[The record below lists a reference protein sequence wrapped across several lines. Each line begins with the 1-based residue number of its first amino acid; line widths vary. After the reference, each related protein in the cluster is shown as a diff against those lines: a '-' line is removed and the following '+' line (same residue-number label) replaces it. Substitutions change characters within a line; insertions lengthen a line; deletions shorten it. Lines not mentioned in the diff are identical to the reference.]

1 MKARPGFFRSFFF
14 VGSAFVFLLLRSSE
28 GVQKGWGQQ
37 TVHTHASPPSRIWQT
52 QEGGV
57 EVEGGVA
64 WRLVGLPGP
73 EQDEVDEV
81 SMEEMAESFVLEG
94 EADLEE
100 VEVGLEVD
108 GVDSEEDDAELED
121 DVEQVEDELEYH
133 EGDSS
138 SCSNH
143 EGGNKTLE
151 VSITSQAKIWKH
163 F

>member
-1 MKARPGFFRSFFF
+1 M
-14 VGSAFVFLLLRSSE
+14 
-28 GVQKGWGQQ
+28 
-37 TVHTHASPPSRIWQT
+37 HTHASPPSRIWQT
-52 QEGGV
+52 QEGGE

-81 SMEEMAESFVLEG
+81 SMEEMAESFVLKG
-94 EADLEE
+94 EAELEE

-121 DVEQVEDELEYH
+121 DVEQVEEELEYH
-133 EGDSS
+133 EGGSS
-138 SCSNH
+138 SCLNH

-151 VSITSQAKIWKH
+151 VSIMSQAKI
-163 F
+163 